1 MHSLSS
7 YSTRELF
14 ICEKLR
20 ISSNSLFA
28 ETRDITFRMIME
40 MSKKFA
46 SLDLI
51 YLAGSLSI
59 RNEKKKKRCLRFF
72 TDNFR
77 KTTKD
82 RMIIF

>member
-28 ETRDITFRMIME
+28 ETRYHVPNMIME
-40 MSKKFA
+40 MSKNLLL

-51 YLAGSLSI
+51 YLVESLSS
-59 RNEKKKKRCLRFF
+59 RNKKKDVFSG
-72 TDNFR
+72 
-77 KTTKD
+77 
-82 RMIIF
+82 